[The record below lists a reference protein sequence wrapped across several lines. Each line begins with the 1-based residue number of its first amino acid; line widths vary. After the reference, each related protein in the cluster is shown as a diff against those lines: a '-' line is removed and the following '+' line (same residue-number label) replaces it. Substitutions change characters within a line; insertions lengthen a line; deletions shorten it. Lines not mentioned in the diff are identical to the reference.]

1 MLRRVPVYILLLLF
15 TAASAHA
22 LSEAG
27 HRPQVA
33 HAVNSLYEANQWQE
47 LWVRE
52 GQPTPA
58 AQTAL
63 RLLGDAR
70 SHGLDDDLYGIDLLY
85 LLHEKLTQ
93 GDAEHAQNFD
103 MGLSMSLLR
112 LIGRPARAIPGWLP
126 SSGSAIPRVAR
137 GPADLRATRALAYES
152 YHW

>member
-1 MLRRVPVYILLLLF
+1 MSNGAQL
-15 TAASAHA
+15 AS
-22 LSEAG
+22 LVVKG

-112 LIGRPARAIPGWLP
+112 LIGSFLRIRNTARCARSCRPTSYARTRVRELP
-126 SSGSAIPRVAR
+126 LVRVQN
-137 GPADLRATRALAYES
+137 
-152 YHW
+152 